1 MISRPTNGNRSHLRI
16 GSRGS
21 QLALWQANHISALLR
36 ARGHEI
42 EIEIIHTTGDKI
54 TDVALAM
61 VGTKGMFTKEIE
73 EALAAGRVDLAVHS
87 LKDLPTE
94 LPAGFEIAA
103 ITERQDPRDAF
114 CSLHFT
120 SFQGLPHGAR
130 VGTSSLRRQAQLK
143 AVRPDLD
150 IHPLRGNVDTRLR
163 KLEQGEYD
171 AIILASA
178 GLKRLGKTQ
187 LVKQIIP
194 AEIMCPAAGQGALGI
209 EIREGDAKTRN
220 LLSFLNDPAARAAT
234 TCERALL
241 NSLGGGCQ
249 VPIGAFAEIRA
260 VEHRKARTDGEQ
272 QMNRAGEGNRE
283 GHEFTRAAKNAR
295 KDWALAPGV
304 VIHLESIVAD
314 PDGSKLLRDS
324 RDGDDPEKLG
334 KEAGAALLKRGGD
347 QILEAVYGRRLAVP
361 PQP

>member
-1 MISRPTNGNRSHLRI
+1 MTSSNGQPPKLRI

-54 TDVALAM
+54 TDVALAK

-94 LPAGFEIAA
+94 LPKGFEIAA

-114 CSLHFT
+114 CSRYF
-120 SFQGLPHGAR
+120 SNINGLPQGAR

-143 AVRPDLD
+143 ALRPDLE

-171 AIILASA
+171 AVILASA
-178 GLKRLGKTQ
+178 GLKRLGKTE
-187 LVKQIIP
+187 LIKQVIP

-209 EIREGDAKTRN
+209 EIRESDAATRQH
-220 LLSFLNDPAARAAT
+220 LEFLNDPAARAAT

-241 NSLGGGCQ
+241 NRLGGGCQ
-249 VPIGAFAEIRA
+249 VPIGAFARI
-260 VEHRKARTDGEQ
+260 
-272 QMNRAGEGNRE
+272 RAGEIRE
-283 GHEFTRAAKNAR
+283 GGFT
-295 KDWALAPGV
+295 LPGGTFL
-304 VIHLESIVAD
+304 HLDAIVAD
-314 PDGSKLLRDS
+314 PDGSKLLRES
-324 RDGDDPEKLG
+324 RYGDPSDPEKLG
-334 KEAGAALLKRGGD
+334 NDVGLTLLGRGGD
-347 QILEAVYGRRLAVP
+347 QILEAVYGRGLAVP